1 MMRRRNIEGR
11 RAEDTKRLREELFKQ
26 ALTRKSI
33 GARHRQQYDR
43 QGDAMR
49 NKAEKTTEMLNSLV
63 QRMNE
68 QVMQQLKYDYWPL
81 IG

>member
-11 RAEDTKRLREELFKQ
+11 RAEDEKRSREELFKQ
-26 ALTRKSI
+26 ALMTRKSI

-43 QGDAMR
+43 QGDALR

-68 QVMQQLKYDYWPL
+68 QVMQ
-81 IG
+81 